1 VSENSS
7 NNPALDAV
15 CGRLAKAQSLLLI
28 THARPDGDGL
38 GSMAA
43 LCRAAQAAGKSV
55 FMLIPDELPASYA
68 YLFPMDRPASLS
80 RFDTLA
86 AKADTMVIL
95 DTSAAAQLD
104 GLGEKLAARRDD
116 VVVIDHHAT
125 SEDIA
130 ATQWVDTTA
139 AATAIL
145 VGELLAELGWA
156 VDRPTA
162 DALAVAVLTDT
173 GWLRFS
179 NTDSRCLRAMADL
192 VAKGVRPAVL
202 YQRIYQNDRPERL
215 ALQARVLGSLE
226 LHAEGRVAAMAVR
239 LEDFAATGARGEE
252 TENLINEALRIATVE
267 VALLFTQNAEGTR
280 VSLRSRQ
287 VVDVANVAEGF
298 GGGGHP
304 RAAGLRLDEGVDAA
318 KDRIIRAC
326 CQALADTDRPAR

>member
-1 VSENSS
+1 MSENSS
-7 NNPALDAV
+7 KTPAFEAA
-15 CGRLAKAQSLLLI
+15 CGRLDSATSLLLI

-43 LCRAAQAAGKSV
+43 LCRAAQAAGKTV
-55 FMLIPDELPASYA
+55 FMLIPDDLPVSYG
-68 YLFPMDRPASLS
+68 YLFPMDRPAGLS

-86 AKADTMVIL
+86 AKADTIVIL

-116 VVVIDHHAT
+116 VVVLDHHAT

-130 ATQWVDTTA
+130 AIQCVDTTA

-145 VGELLAELGWA
+145 VTELLTALGWA
-156 VDRPTA
+156 VDRQTA
-162 DALAVAVLTDT
+162 DALAVGMLTDT

-179 NTDSRCLRAMADL
+179 NTDPRCLRAVADL
-192 VAKGVRPAVL
+192 VAKGVRPDVL

-239 LEDFAATGARGEE
+239 LDDFAATGARGEE
-252 TENLINEALRIATVE
+252 TENMINEALRLATVE
-267 VALLFTQNAEGTR
+267 VALMFTQNAEGTR

-287 VVDVANVAEGF
+287 VVDVAKVAEGF

-326 CQALADTDRPAR
+326 CQALDHADRPAR